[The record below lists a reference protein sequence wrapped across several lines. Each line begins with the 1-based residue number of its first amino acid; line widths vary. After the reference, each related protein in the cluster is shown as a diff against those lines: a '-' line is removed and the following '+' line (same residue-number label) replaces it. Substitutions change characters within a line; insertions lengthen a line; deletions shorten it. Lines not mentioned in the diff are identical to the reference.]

1 MALINIDTVIQET
14 RRYLKKIIAPGGIEL
29 LSYKRNRSIAI
40 IKENSDMYHIRENG
54 YETEEVLVS
63 ATQLNRE
70 LKTRIGREFPRSHK
84 VRLIKFQDPVELE
97 RSRQKI

>member
-70 LKTRIGREFPRSHK
+70 LKTRIGREFPRSRK